1 MTKNPPKVDL
11 AQRPQLYL
19 IADNLNALIE
29 GVIERNGEITDAEM
43 TQLQQWQ
50 GAFQEKVASVCWLVQ
65 KLDADIANAKAVEE
79 RAKQYRKVRENI
91 KDRVRK
97 YLAWCMETAD
107 QKSVTVDIYK
117 VILMGGKERIV
128 VSDPN
133 LLPRELVEE
142 VVKVDLKP
150 KTDEI
155 KALLATGVDVPG
167 AKVETGESFVTIR

>member
-1 MTKNPPKVDL
+1 MTKNPPQVAL
-11 AQRPQLYL
+11 EQRQKLYQV
-19 IADNLNALIE
+19 ADQLNALI
-29 GVIERNGEITDAEM
+29 GAVIDRNGEISESEM

-50 GAFQEKVASVCWLVQ
+50 GAFQEKVASVCWLIQ
-65 KLDADIANAKAVEE
+65 KLDAEIANAKAIEE
-79 RAKQYRKVRENI
+79 RAKQHRKVRENI

-117 VILMGGKERIV
+117 VTLMAGKERIV

-142 VVKVDLKP
+142 IVKVDLKP

-155 KALLATGVDVPG
+155 KALLEQGIDVPG

>member
-11 AQRPQLYL
+11 VQRPQLYK
-19 IADNLNALIE
+19 IADHLNALIE
-29 GVIERNGEITDAEM
+29 GVIERNGEVSDAEM
-43 TQLQQWQ
+43 VQLQQWQ
-50 GAFQEKVASVCWLVQ
+50 GAFQEKVASVCWLIQ
-65 KLDADIANAKAVEE
+65 KLDADMANAKVIEE
-79 RAKQYRKVRENI
+79 RARQHRKIRENI

-97 YLAWCMETAD
+97 YLAWCLETAD

-117 VILMGGKERIV
+117 VILMAGKERIV

-155 KALLATGVDVPG
+155 KTLLEQGIEVPG
-167 AKVETGESFVTIR
+167 AKVEVGESFVTIR

>member
-1 MTKNPPKVDL
+1 MTTNPPKVIEH
-11 AQRPQLYL
+11 QKLYQ
-19 IADNLNALIE
+19 IADRLNTIIE
-29 GVIERNGEITDAEM
+29 SVIERGGEITESEM
-43 TQLQQWQ
+43 AALQQWKYS
-50 GAFQEKVASVCWLVQ
+50 FQEKVASVCWMMQ
-65 KLDADIANAKAVEE
+65 KLDADIANAKAIEE

-91 KDRVRK
+91 KDRIRK
-97 YLAWCMETAD
+97 YLAWSMETAD

-117 VILMGGKERIV
+117 VILMAGKERVV

-155 KALLATGVDVPG
+155 KALLTQGIDVPG
-167 AKVETGESFVTIR
+167 AVIESGESFVTIR